1 MSQLQFPPEFFKKEE
16 RCGFTVGEPM
26 KRNWAAQMQVLE
38 DVRELCER
46 HDIRWFAYSGTALG
60 AVRHKG
66 FIPWDDDVDICF
78 VGEDYINFLLYAQDE
93 LSDRYKILNPYAE
106 PDWEIDS
113 FARITA
119 GKSMSFDSEYLD
131 RFHNC
136 PFLVGTDVFPF
147 YYVPRD
153 KEKKEYIL
161 DLLHRT
167 VALENL
173 NKYNLEL
180 QKAGKTAEVKEMND
194 IIAEGLVNMQK
205 DSGFE
210 FTADRSLANQLAMLF
225 DQIGRLTL
233 EEEADYVARYSDIA
247 EDEKR
252 NFSRK
257 ELFDK
262 TVLIPFETI
271 KVPLPHD
278 SDRFLMQQYGSKYMT
293 FIKSGATHEY
303 PYFGKQFRVYKN
315 LIEKADWQKR
325 RKETGETDL
334 TVPEKQALSESKNK
348 KCKVLFYTGVRE
360 MLIYSEHV
368 MDKIKYVVEYFK
380 SNKDRYD
387 LYWMPGEFIEN
398 CEKGL
403 PFSRVIPDLVK
414 EYNAFIDDFKREGF
428 GICDQT
434 ADLNKA
440 IDACDMYY
448 GDESFLSELFSQTS
462 KPIFIQ
468 DYRIKDMRLEGGE
481 EE

>member
-16 RCGFTVGEPM
+16 RCGFIVGEPM

-119 GKSMSFDSEYLD
+119 GKSMSFDPEYLD

-153 KEKKEYIL
+153 EEKKEYIL

-167 VALENL
+167 VALEQL
-173 NKYNLEL
+173 NEYNLKL
-180 QKAGKTAEVKEMND
+180 QKEGKTAEVKEMND
-194 IIAEGLVNMQK
+194 IIAEGLVNMQR

-210 FTADRSLANQLAMLF
+210 FTADRSLANQLCMLF
-225 DQIGRLTL
+225 DQIGRLTV
-233 EEEADYVARYSDIA
+233 EDEADEIARYSSFA
-247 EDEKR
+247 ELGKGWFSK
-252 NFSRK
+252 NFF
-257 ELFDK
+257 EK
-262 TVLIPFETI
+262 TVFFPFENM
-271 KVPLPHD
+271 KVPMPIDVNTYLIY
-278 SDRFLMQQYGSKYMT
+278 QYGTDYMT
-293 FIKSGATHEY
+293 YKKSGASHEY

-315 LIEKADWQKR
+315 TIEKADWQR
-325 RKETGETDL
+325 RSKENGEL
-334 TVPEKQALSESKNK
+334 NLSVPDKQPLSESKNK

-360 MLIYSEHV
+360 MLIYSEYV
-368 MDKIKYVVEYFK
+368 MDKIKYVAEYFK
-380 SNKDRYD
+380 ENADRYE
-387 LYWMPGEFIEN
+387 LYWMPGEFIED

-414 EYNAFIDDFKREGF
+414 EYNAFVEDFKGEGF
-428 GICDQT
+428 GTCDRT

-448 GDESFLSELFSQTS
+448 GDESFLSELFSQTG

-481 EE
+481 E